1 MSGRG
6 QGGELPSVEDR
17 VDELNEA
24 VSLFVDKV
32 EQDFDVEL
40 DFDPDSIAYLDL
52 FLTEAQRRGS
62 DLAPS
67 LYLSIGG
74 YLGETLIRS
83 YGGEWADAED
93 SLAVELEGEAHNRQL
108 EIFDWVEN
116 AYDDPHGES
125 LGQRMRTVLGDDL
138 SSGGAASE

>member
-52 FLTEAQRRGS
+52 FLTEADRKS
-62 DLAPS
+62 
-67 LYLSIGG
+67 
-74 YLGETLIRS
+74 
-83 YGGEWADAED
+83 
-93 SLAVELEGEAHNRQL
+93 V
-108 EIFDWVEN
+108 V
-116 AYDDPHGES
+116 
-125 LGQRMRTVLGDDL
+125 
-138 SSGGAASE
+138 